1 MKFKEWDRVIVNSS
15 MLTNKKGT
23 VLGGINPAKFC
34 NAYPV
39 RIDSG
44 NTCGAG
50 HGCNG
55 LCEKTHGYYVCAR
68 HLNLITN
75 KEQTA

>member
-1 MKFKEWDRVIVNSS
+1 MFKEWDRVIVNNS
-15 MLTNKKGT
+15 MLINEKGT
-23 VLGGINPAKFC
+23 VLGGINPAKLY
-34 NAYPV
+34 NAYPI

-44 NTCGAG
+44 NTCGAR

-55 LCEKTHGYYVCAR
+55 LCEKTHGFYVCAEN
-68 HLNLITN
+68 LTLITN